1 MRQNTHRWPCNQNG
15 KRKNHKLQAEQ
26 KKRPIPGT
34 KRLRY
39 LEENMKAMTVQLTP
53 NDLQETD
60 ARLQQTS
67 VEGERYTPEMM
78 ALVHG

>member
-1 MRQNTHRWPCNQNG
+1 MTSFQFQGQSGCG
-15 KRKNHKLQAEQ
+15 
-26 KKRPIPGT
+26 I
-34 KRLRY
+34 
-39 LEENMKAMTVQLTP
+39 LEENMKALTVELTP
-53 NDLQETD
+53 SDLRETD